1 MAAAYPDRQGSIRF
15 VSAARGPGSS
25 APAPG
30 GPGSVAE
37 ETRMGHGK
45 ASESALATARRVLVV
60 RLDNVGDLV
69 MLGPALRA
77 LRHNLPD
84 AHVTLLASAAGRAMA
99 PLLPWVDSLMVEQA
113 VWQDAGARLALD
125 PGRELALVRRI
136 AEAQFDAALIFTSF
150 SQSPWPP
157 AYACYLAGIPLRAGQ
172 AGDFGGS
179 LLTHVAP
186 SLPREAHQ
194 VDRNLHLLDHLGFA
208 VPSRHLEVRVP
219 APARATAHQLLDPI
233 GLAGGAPFVALAP
246 GASCAARRYPT
257 ERFAKVATLLADGG
271 LPVVV
276 LGSEREV
283 ELVAPIV
290 DLNRGRRVYSLVGRT
305 DLGELA
311 AVLERASVAVTND
324 SGPMHLADA
333 VNCPQVV
340 LFSGTD
346 LESQWRPRRAPARL
360 LRRATP
366 CAPCYLFDCPIGLPC
381 LDIPPEEVV
390 GHVLD
395 LLPLGDRSG
404 GVCVGSG
411 S

>member
-1 MAAAYPDRQGSIRF
+1 
-15 VSAARGPGSS
+15 
-25 APAPG
+25 
-30 GPGSVAE
+30 
-37 ETRMGHGK
+37 MGHGE
-45 ASESALATARRVLVV
+45 ASESALATARRLPPAWAAVRRVVAV

-69 MLGPALRA
+69 MLSPALRA

-84 AHVTLLASAAGRAMA
+84 AHVTLLASAAGAAMA
-99 PLLPWVDSLMVEQA
+99 PLLPWVDSVMVEQV
-113 VWQDAGARLALD
+113 VWQDAGGRLALD
-125 PGRELALVRRI
+125 PARELAVVRRI

-157 AYACYLAGIPLRAGQ
+157 AYACYLAGIPLRAAQ

-194 VDRNLHLLDHLGFA
+194 VDRNLHLVDHLGFA
-208 VPSRHLEVRVP
+208 VPSRHPEVRVL
-219 APARATAHQLLDPI
+219 ATTDQLLEPL

-246 GASCAARRYPT
+246 GASCAARRYPA
-257 ERFAKVATLLADGG
+257 ERFAKVATLLADAG
-271 LPVVV
+271 LPMVV
-276 LGSEREV
+276 LGSEREAG
-283 ELVAPIV
+283 LAAPIV
-290 DLNRGRRVYSLVGRT
+290 ELNRGRRVYSLVGRT

-333 VNCPQVV
+333 VDCPQVV

-346 LESQWRPRRAPARL
+346 LESQWRPRRAPTRL

-404 GVCVGSG
+404 GVCVGSE

>member
-1 MAAAYPDRQGSIRF
+1 MGNPESGDTSPDASG
-15 VSAARGPGSS
+15 VL
-25 APAPG
+25 PAEWRA
-30 GPGSVAE
+30 V
-37 ETRMGHGK
+37 
-45 ASESALATARRVLVV
+45 RRVLAV

-84 AHVTLLASAAGRAMA
+84 ASVTLLGSNAGRAMG
-99 PLLPWVDSLMVEQA
+99 PLLPWVDSVMVERV
-113 VWQDAGARLALD
+113 VWQDAGGRLALD
-125 PGRELALVRRI
+125 PARELALVQRLADER
-136 AEAQFDAALIFTSF
+136 FDAALIFTSF

-172 AGDFGGS
+172 AADFGGS

-194 VDRNLHLLDHLGFA
+194 VDRNLHLLENLGFA
-208 VPSRHLEVRVP
+208 VPSRHLEVGVP
-219 APARATAHQLLDPI
+219 ASARATADHLLEPL
-233 GLAGGAPFVALAP
+233 GLTGDTPFVALAP
-246 GASCAARRYPT
+246 GASCAARRYPAT
-257 ERFAKVATLLADGG
+257 RFAEVAGLLADAG

-276 LGSEREV
+276 VGSDRETG
-283 ELVAPIV
+283 LAAPI
-290 DLNRGRRVYSLVGRT
+290 LHANRGKPVHSLVGRT

-311 AVLERASVAVTND
+311 AVLQRAALAVTND
-324 SGPMHLADA
+324 SGPMHLTDA
-333 VNCPQVV
+333 VDRPQVV

-346 LESQWRPRRAPARL
+346 LESQWEPRRAPARL
-360 LRRATP
+360 LRRPTP
-366 CAPCYLFDCPIGLPC
+366 CAPCYRFDCPFDLAC
-381 LDIPPEEVV
+381 LDIPAEEVV

-395 LLPLGDRSG
+395 LLPSTERRG

>member
-1 MAAAYPDRQGSIRF
+1 MRTDTRGMAAAYPDRQGSIRF

-45 ASESALATARRVLVV
+45 ASESALAAARRVLVV

-77 LRHNLPD
+77 LRHNLPH
-84 AHVTLLASAAGRAMA
+84 AHLTLLASAAGRAMA
-99 PLLPWVDSLMVEQA
+99 PLLPCVDSVMVEQV

-136 AEAQFDAALIFTSF
+136 ADAQFDAALIFTSF

-194 VDRNLHLLDHLGFA
+194 VDRNLHLVDHLGFA
-208 VPSRHLEVRVP
+208 VPSRHPEVRVL
-219 APARATAHQLLDPI
+219 ATTDQLLEPL

-246 GASCAARRYPT
+246 GASCAARRYPA
-257 ERFAKVATLLADGG
+257 ERSAEVAPLLADAG

-276 LGSEREV
+276 LGSEREA
-283 ELVAPIV
+283 ELAAPIV
-290 DLNRGRRVYSLVGRT
+290 DLNRGRPVYS
-305 DLGELA
+305 
-311 AVLERASVAVTND
+311 
-324 SGPMHLADA
+324 
-333 VNCPQVV
+333 
-340 LFSGTD
+340 
-346 LESQWRPRRAPARL
+346 
-360 LRRATP
+360 
-366 CAPCYLFDCPIGLPC
+366 
-381 LDIPPEEVV
+381 
-390 GHVLD
+390 
-395 LLPLGDRSG
+395 
-404 GVCVGSG
+404 
-411 S
+411 